1 MFIQLFLVG
10 LLAAISP
17 GPDFLL
23 VTRLSLGRGRLGGVM
38 AALGVGAGLGVH
50 LAYTL
55 CGAVLLLER
64 QPALFTV
71 VQAAGAGY
79 LIWLGGGALKAAW
92 RAWRQGG
99 SRLALDAAEERSG
112 RGLAACFR
120 DGFVCNALNPKAV
133 LFFLSVF
140 SQFLTPG
147 DSTGRQAAMG
157 LTVILAVTAWF
168 VFLSL
173 VVGGRTFRRLFERF
187 GGLADGLFG
196 ALLNYF
202 GVRILLRLDL

>member
-1 MFIQLFLVG
+1 MFAQLFLVG

-23 VTRLSLGRGRLGGVM
+23 VTRLSLGRGRQGGVM
-38 AALGVGAGLGVH
+38 AALGVGTGLGAH

-64 QPALFTV
+64 QPALFAF

-79 LIWLGGGALKAAW
+79 LMWLGLGALKAAW

-99 SRLALDAAEERSG
+99 SRLALDAVEERSG

-140 SQFLTPG
+140 SQFLAPG
-147 DSTGRQAAMG
+147 DSAARQATMG
-157 LTVILAVTAWF
+157 LTVILAVTVWF
-168 VFLSL
+168 TFLSL
-173 VVGGRTFRRLFERF
+173 VIGGRTFRRAFERF
-187 GGLADGLFG
+187 GGLIDGLFG